1 MPITKSNED
10 YLEAILMCERDG
22 LAKSVD
28 IASALG
34 ISKAAVSM
42 AMMELAA
49 KGLVVKAAYGKISL
63 TSKGREIASSTL
75 GKHNL
80 IKRFLLGIGATEEN
94 AEEECCK
101 IEHIL
106 SDDTLRCLAS
116 FCKKNDF

>member
-42 AMMELAA
+42 AMTELAA

-63 TSKGREIASSTL
+63 TAKGREIASSTL

-80 IKRFLLGIGATEEN
+80 IKRFLLGIGATE
-94 AEEECCK
+94 
-101 IEHIL
+101 
-106 SDDTLRCLAS
+106 
-116 FCKKNDF
+116 